1 MDNIIIGRDNI
12 SATIFV
18 PYDCTNKCKFCTTKH
33 LYKKNIDYTTTLLK
47 IEESII
53 KLSNIGITIWTLT
66 GGEPLD
72 DLDKCKDIINLIKK
86 HTLFEEELTIFINT
100 SLPKTAGIDNII
112 SFLEDE
118 ENYIKGISVSRH
130 KNSYEEDCKLL
141 HNIFEDE
148 LLSKIKLPIRINC
161 LVSKDLNIKEFV
173 ERFINFENILINF
186 RANYT
191 KIKLDTIHQKDD
203 FFKQLNQLYNFQQH
217 TECNVCDT
225 DIFQYKNTYICYHKG
240 CLSTAIRNNDGLE
253 INDFV
258 ISMFGE
264 LYFDWIFVKKNRVPD
279 SFFRKINELYE

>member
-33 LYKKNIDYTTTLLK
+33 LYKKNIDYKQTLLK
-47 IEESII
+47 IEKSIV

-66 GGEPLD
+66 GGEPLHN
-72 DLDKCKDIINLIKK
+72 LNKCKDIINLIKK
-86 HTLFEEELTIFINT
+86 HTLFEEELTIYINT
-100 SLPKTAGIDNII
+100 SLPKNAGIDNII

-118 ENYIKGISVSRH
+118 GNYIKGISVSRH
-130 KNSYEEDCKLL
+130 KNSYEEDCELL

-161 LVSKDLNIKEFV
+161 LVSKNLNIKEFV
-173 ERFINFENILINF
+173 ERFINFKNILINF

-203 FFKQLNQLYNFQQH
+203 IFKQLNQLYDFQEH

-225 DIFQYKNTYICYHKG
+225 DIFKYKNTYICYHKG
-240 CLSTAIRNNDGLE
+240 CLSTAIRNNNELE

-264 LYFDWIFVKKNRVPD
+264 LYFDWIFIKENIVPD
-279 SFFRKINELYE
+279 SFFRKINELYK